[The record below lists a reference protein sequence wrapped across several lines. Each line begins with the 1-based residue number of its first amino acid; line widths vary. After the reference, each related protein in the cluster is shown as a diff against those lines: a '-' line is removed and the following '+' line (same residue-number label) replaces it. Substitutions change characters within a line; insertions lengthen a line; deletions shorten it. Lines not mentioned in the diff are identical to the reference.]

1 MINCIGYLYVH
12 IKYLSIERNGMK
24 ESKNRFTFKIIFS
37 YFLLV
42 VLSLVAGYFIYS
54 EFRVFLYND
63 TAGETDLKLLK
74 TGSLVTELY
83 EAESLSKQ
91 ALQNKA
97 QANFNAYAAKIDTI
111 LVEIDTLKQVSTNAY
126 QKGLLDS
133 VQLLLRQKVA
143 NSNDLRNLKVKNE
156 ANSSIDKALRELR
169 KMESSFGKLTAY
181 DIHPNPESLS
191 SYERKVL
198 DDWVSYLNKNIP
210 SDSSD
215 IPDSEKIDS
224 ILNASKGLLVQA
236 KKRDAKTQRFL
247 AQKEIQINKNDL
259 ELSQQLR
266 TIIAAFEQEVILNS
280 YNQSVKKQSALRRS
294 MRLAGFAAGLGFLV
308 VALFSFLINRD
319 FWRVQTYRLK
329 LEKEKKFSESLLKSR
344 EQLISTVS
352 HDLRTPLNTINGYT
366 ELMESTSL
374 SEKQQHYLKNV
385 RSSSEYVG
393 NLVNDLLDFSKLA
406 AGKLKIEKVPFIT
419 SHLVQETAENLQ
431 TIYHTKNIKLYIEI
445 DPQLNQTV
453 LGDPFRIRQIL
464 TNLIGNAF
472 KFTEEGAIKIRAKAV
487 VKEKMISAQI
497 EVIDTGI
504 GIAKDKQL
512 LIFKEFTQ
520 AEDITEK
527 KFGGY
532 GLGLT
537 ISKKLTELLKGT
549 LGLKSEVG
557 KGSTFRLELPFEITD
572 AVETAPKAAPYLVPK
587 LRMLIIDDDSSL
599 LRMLK
604 ELTESMGVTAHIFS
618 NFLQVEKDSHLAYD
632 LVLTDIQMPQITG
645 FEVLKRLQGGRY
657 KHYKDQPVIAMTGRK
672 DLGADAYTSLGF
684 AQVLQKPF
692 SKGELVGMFKLL
704 GIATRNLTLDE
715 APAKKA
721 KAANEIYNLT
731 IIHSFL
737 GNNSDAI
744 DEVLE
749 TFLEDTALN
758 MQLLNETI
766 SARDYPQINNV
777 AHRMLP
783 MFRQLNVTSCI
794 PVLEEFELTTPQ
806 KTLPHQLDKG
816 LIDLKKSTRVLVAA
830 LQEKLAATSPTY
842 NN

>member
-1 MINCIGYLYVH
+1 
-12 IKYLSIERNGMK
+12 MK
-24 ESKNRFTFKIIFS
+24 ESKNRFTFKIILS
-37 YFLLV
+37 YLLLV

-63 TAGETDLKLLK
+63 TAEETDLKLLK

-83 EAESLSKQ
+83 EAESLSKL

-111 LVEIDTLKQVSTNAY
+111 LVEIDTLKEVSTSPY
-126 QKGLLDS
+126 QQGLLDS

-143 NSNDLRNLKVKNE
+143 NSNELRNLKVKNE
-156 ANSSIDKALRELR
+156 ANSSIDKALKELG

-210 SDSSD
+210 ADSSD

-259 ELSQQLR
+259 ELSQQLQ
-266 TIIAAFEQEVILNS
+266 TIIAEFEQEVILNS
-280 YNQSVKKQSALRRS
+280 YNQSIKKRAALRKS
-294 MRLAGFAAGLGFLV
+294 IRLAGFAAGLGFVV
-308 VALFSFLINRD
+308 VALFTFLINRD
-319 FWRVQTYRLK
+319 FWRVQTYRQK

-366 ELMESTSL
+366 ELMESTPL

-393 NLVNDLLDFSKLA
+393 NLVNDLLDFSKLE

-419 SHLVQETAENLQ
+419 SHLIQETAENLQ
-431 TIYHTKNIKLYIEI
+431 TIYHTKNIKLLIEI
-445 DPQLNQTV
+445 DPQLDQTV
-453 LGDPFRIRQIL
+453 LGDPFRIRQVL

-472 KFTEEGAIKIRAKAV
+472 KFTEEGAITIRAKAV
-487 VKEKMISAQI
+487 VKEKTISARI
-497 EVIDTGI
+497 EVTDTGI
-504 GIAKDKQL
+504 GIAKDKQR

-520 AEDITEK
+520 AEDSTEK

-549 LGLKSEVG
+549 LDLKSEVG
-557 KGSTFRLELPFEITD
+557 KGSTFRIVLPLEITD
-572 AVETAPKAAPYLVPK
+572 AVENVMEDAPYLVTK

-618 NFLQVEKDSHLAYD
+618 NFLQVEKDSHLSYD

-672 DLGADAYTSLGF
+672 DLDADAYTSLGF

-704 GIATRNLTLDE
+704 GIATENLRLDE
-715 APAKKA
+715 SPVKKVN
-721 KAANEIYNLT
+721 ANSELYSLT

-737 GNNSDAI
+737 GNNPDAVN
-744 DEVLE
+744 EVLE
-749 TFLEDTALN
+749 IFLRDTAQN
-758 MQLLNETI
+758 MQLLND
-766 SARDYPQINNV
+766 SVSVKDYQQINQV

-783 MFRQLNVTSCI
+783 MFRQLSVTDCI
-794 PVLEEFELTTPQ
+794 SILEELELATPQ
-806 KTLPHQLDKG
+806 TKAPNELDK
-816 LIDLKKSTRVLVAA
+816 DLKVLKENTLVLVTA
-830 LQEKLAATSPTY
+830 LQHRLTTSPTY
-842 NN
+842 ND

>member
-1 MINCIGYLYVH
+1 
-12 IKYLSIERNGMK
+12 MK
-24 ESKNRFTFKIIFS
+24 ESKNRFTFKIFFS
-37 YFLLV
+37 YLLLV
-42 VLSLVAGYFIYS
+42 ILSLVAGYFIYS
-54 EFRVFLYND
+54 EFRVFLFND
-63 TAGETDLKLLK
+63 VAEETDLKLLK

-83 EAESLSKQ
+83 EAESLSKL

-111 LVEIDTLKQVSTNAY
+111 LVEIDTLKQVAIDQHQHS
-126 QKGLLDS
+126 LLDS

-143 NSNDLRNLKVKNE
+143 NSNELRNLKVKNE
-156 ANSSIDKALRELR
+156 ANSSIDKALKELG

-210 SDSSD
+210 ADSSD

-259 ELSQQLR
+259 ELSEQLQ

-280 YNQSVKKQSALRRS
+280 YNQSIIKQSALRKS
-294 MRLAGFAAGLGFLV
+294 IRLAGVAAGLGFLV
-308 VALFSFLINRD
+308 VALFTFLINRD
-319 FWRVQTYRLK
+319 FWRVQTYRQK

-366 ELMESTSL
+366 ELMESTPL
-374 SEKQQHYLKNV
+374 SEKQRHYLKNV

-393 NLVNDLLDFSKLA
+393 DLVNDLLDFSKLE

-419 SHLVQETAENLQ
+419 SHLVQETTESLQ
-431 TIYHTKNIKLYIEI
+431 TVYHTKNIKLYIEI
-445 DPQLNQTV
+445 DPQLNETV

-472 KFTEEGAIKIRAKAV
+472 KFTEEGSIQIRAKAV
-487 VKEKMISAQI
+487 VKEKIISAQI

-504 GIAKDKQL
+504 GIAKDKQR

-520 AEDITEK
+520 AEDSTEK

-537 ISKKLTELLKGT
+537 ISKKLTELLGGT
-549 LGLKSEVG
+549 LDLKSEVG
-557 KGSTFRLELPFEITD
+557 KGSTFRLVLPLEITN
-572 AVETAPKAAPYLVPK
+572 AVETASEATPYLVPK
-587 LRMLIIDDDSSL
+587 VRMLIIDDDSSL

-604 ELTESMGVTAHIFS
+604 ELLESMGVTAHIFS

-672 DLGADAYTSLGF
+672 DLEADAYTSLGF

-692 SKGELVGMFKLL
+692 SKGELLGMFKLL
-704 GIATRNLTLDE
+704 GIETENLRVDE
-715 APAKKA
+715 IPAKEVNASTEMYSLK
-721 KAANEIYNLT
+721 

-737 GNNSDAI
+737 GDNSEAVS
-744 DEVLE
+744 EVLE
-749 TFLEDTALN
+749 TFVADTELN
-758 MQLLNETI
+758 MRLLSETI
-766 SARDYPQINNV
+766 ATREYAQINHV

-783 MFRQLNVTSCI
+783 MFRQLSVTSCI
-794 PVLEEFELTTPQ
+794 PILEELELTVPEN
-806 KTLPHQLDKG
+806 KTPHQLDS
-816 LIDLKKSTRVLVAA
+816 DFVVLKQYTAKLVTA
-830 LQEKLAATSPTY
+830 LQAKLATSPTY
-842 NN
+842 NS